1 MTLDRARRMQIVARW
16 HRRLALLIMAWLVHL
31 AATGFLINHA
41 EDWGLDRAPLA
52 GSLQRWVYGIE
63 PGHDSHCEGVSAA
76 GIDCSRVFSRFA
88 LPAGSLLISASSLW
102 LLDDSGELL
111 EQLPA
116 AMTGLVKIESGL
128 LDDESI
134 YLAGEGRIVETGPD
148 LLEFKTLTP
157 EQAEA
162 LPGAGWQSADST
174 DVIISWERF
183 LLDLHAARF
192 LGPAA
197 KVFND
202 LMAILILALA
212 VSGAALSWLKRK
224 ANENQRD

>member
-1 MTLDRARRMQIVARW
+1 MTLDRARRMQSVARW
-16 HRRLALLIMAWLVHL
+16 HRRLALLIMVWLVHL
-31 AATGFLINHA
+31 AATGFLVNHA
-41 EDWGLDRAPLA
+41 QSWGLDRAPLA
-52 GSLQRWVYGIE
+52 ESLQWWVYGIE
-63 PGHDSHCEGVSAA
+63 PEREAHCDGVAAA

-88 LPAGSLLISASSLW
+88 LSAGSLLISPNSLW
-102 LLDDSGELL
+102 LLDDDGGLL

-134 YLAGEGRIVETGPD
+134 YLAGEGRVVETGPD
-148 LLEFKTLTP
+148 LLEFETLTP
-157 EQAEA
+157 QQVEA
-162 LPGAGWQSADST
+162 LPGTGWQSAKST

-202 LMAILILALA
+202 LMAFLILALA
-212 VSGAALSWLKRK
+212 VSGVALSWLKRK

>member
-1 MTLDRARRMQIVARW
+1 MTLDRARRMQSVARW
-16 HRRLALLIMAWLVHL
+16 HRRLALLIMVWLVHL
-31 AATGFLINHA
+31 AATGFLVNHA
-41 EDWGLDRAPLA
+41 QSWGLDRAPLA
-52 GSLQRWVYGIE
+52 ESLQRWVYGIE
-63 PGHDSHCEGVSAA
+63 PEREAHCDGVAAA

-88 LPAGSLLISASSLW
+88 LPAGSLLISPNSLW
-102 LLDDSGELL
+102 LLDDDGGLL

-134 YLAGEGRIVETGPD
+134 YLAGEGRVVETGPD
-148 LLEFKTLTP
+148 LLEFETLTP
-157 EQAEA
+157 QQVEA
-162 LPGAGWQSADST
+162 LPGTGWQSAKST

-202 LMAILILALA
+202 LMAFLILALA
-212 VSGAALSWLKRK
+212 VSGVALSWLKRK
-224 ANENQRD
+224 ANENQKT